1 MKICKST
8 FPSSNEVDTLTIKST
23 KLLVRSH
30 SFIWSSLSASHL
42 SAICDWSALSTN
54 QNAVF
59 AGCRARAREDPPRA
73 GRTTGDACIDV
84 TRVYPGR
91 GAPIFASARRHGAG
105 EAVRQRDSSRPRKE
119 EWWDLERRD
128 SHRQGQKRR
137 RRDARAGSEA
147 RLGRGR
153 TATTRGERT

>member
-1 MKICKST
+1 MINKKVTTEKFYSPFVIEDQIKLFVYQSNEDVNSKEFIVSNYKIIKNLSENLNKVKICKCT

-30 SFIWSSLSASHL
+30 SFIWSSHSASYL

-84 TRVYPGR
+84 TRLCDMY
-91 GAPIFASARRHGAG
+91 
-105 EAVRQRDSSRPRKE
+105 
-119 EWWDLERRD
+119 
-128 SHRQGQKRR
+128 
-137 RRDARAGSEA
+137 
-147 RLGRGR
+147 
-153 TATTRGERT
+153 TTV